1 MPLDVTFQ
9 PRYESPAPEP
19 GRLSGRGPLPKIF
32 PNHKIAARN
41 PTSSVAELNG
51 RRRVR
56 SLLTFDKCST
66 TNLCL
71 KRRADRIPFGAL
83 SDFWG
88 TDESLEKWLW
98 PEPRGLRRTKTKEDT
113 MQLLRKYGSMKDDI
127 RRQRGWAVVVVV
139 RQAGRF
145 ASARVP
151 AL

>member
-1 MPLDVTFQ
+1 MPPDVTFQ
-9 PRYESPAPEP
+9 PRYESPAPET

-32 PNHKIAARN
+32 PNDKITVRN

-51 RRRVR
+51 RQRAR
-56 SLLTFDKCST
+56 SPLTFDKCST

-71 KRRADRIPFGAL
+71 KHWADRIPFGEL
-83 SDFWG
+83 SDFG
-88 TDESLEKWLW
+88 GPDESLEKWLR

-127 RRQRGWAVVVVV
+127 RRRWRRGGV

-145 ASARVP
+145 ASVRVP